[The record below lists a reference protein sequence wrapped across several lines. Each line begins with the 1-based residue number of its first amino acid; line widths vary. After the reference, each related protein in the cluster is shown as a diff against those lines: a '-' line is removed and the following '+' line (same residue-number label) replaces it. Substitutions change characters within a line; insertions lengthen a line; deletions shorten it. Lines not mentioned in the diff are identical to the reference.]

1 MSLLLFSC
9 VFIKATLAKI
19 NVLREIFVKI
29 MRGQM
34 STHAIPL
41 GGKCPYMPIF
51 IGGGGANVRGGGHM
65 SLHQST
71 LDNIFEKLFV
81 PSCQFLYRGKGLVG
95 SCPTLFQNH
104 PLISDINF

>member
-1 MSLLLFSC
+1 
-9 VFIKATLAKI
+9 
-19 NVLREIFVKI
+19 
-29 MRGQM
+29 M

-51 IGGGGANVRGGGHM
+51 IGGHM

-71 LDNIFEKLFV
+71 LEYIFEGLFV
-81 PSCQFLYRGKGLVG
+81 PSYQFLYRGKGLVG

-104 PLISDINF
+104 SNF